1 MKIAKLL
8 LRLLTALLA
17 LGVLCFGALEADR
30 DASLRRFLGL
40 EAVVLAGCRDET
52 GRDAPVMIVLGA
64 KLWQDGPSPVLE
76 LRLEKALEYWREHPE
91 TELILSGGQG
101 ADEPESEAGAMA
113 EWLEE
118 RGVPGGQ
125 LHLEER
131 STNTAENLRYS
142 MQLMEQLGYDPE
154 STPAVVVSSAFHL
167 ARVRLLC
174 GRYGLEADTLGAPM
188 PDGKS
193 AVYSYTREA
202 FALLKSFFFD

>member
-8 LRLLTALLA
+8 FRLLAALLA
-17 LGVLCFGALEADR
+17 LGVLCFGA
-30 DASLRRFLGL
+30 L

-91 TELILSGGQG
+91 TEVILSGGQG

-142 MQLMEQLGYDPE
+142 MRLMEQLGYDPE